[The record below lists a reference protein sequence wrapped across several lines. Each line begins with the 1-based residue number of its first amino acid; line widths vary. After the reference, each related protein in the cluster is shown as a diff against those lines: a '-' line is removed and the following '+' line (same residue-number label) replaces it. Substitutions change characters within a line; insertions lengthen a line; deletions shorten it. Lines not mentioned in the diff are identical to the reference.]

1 LLAELVDGLRRTPGG
16 VLLEECGGLAHVA
29 LARSQEAT
37 QRLLPLLTRWR
48 NESDTILVELRGKRR
63 NALRLLRT
71 LAQRGRSQ
79 HAANLRVWR
88 CQDPQVL
95 RRACVSAAQFCIGM
109 PTRRADSSAFLPLP
123 LDGELPSYNRT
134 V

>member
-48 NESDTILVELRGKRR
+48 NESDTVLVELRGKRR
-63 NALRLLRT
+63 NALRFLRT

-95 RRACVSAAQFCIGM
+95 EASQAAQFCIGM
-109 PTRRADSSAFLPLP
+109 PTRRAVRLVRISPPPA
-123 LDGELPSYNRT
+123 
-134 V
+134 

>member
-48 NESDTILVELRGKRR
+48 NESDTVLVELRGKRR

-95 RRACVSAAQFCIGM
+95 RRPVSSRTILHRDANTA
-109 PTRRADSSAFLPLP
+109 RRFVRIFPL
-123 LDGELPSYNRT
+123 GEL
-134 V
+134 